1 MAEPKRTIKDSIFT
15 FLFGE
20 PEYTMELY
28 QTLHPEDTTVKDSDV
43 KLVTL
48 QNVLANG
55 LYNDLG
61 FQVRDKLIL
70 LVEAQ
75 STFSENIPLRML
87 LYLAATYKDYVEEH
101 KLSLYRE
108 KKVSIPRPELY
119 VVYTGDKKHVP
130 DELKLS
136 SLFEGDGSVELSVK
150 VLRDDGKG
158 SIVDQYIAFSKIV
171 DEQVKLH
178 GRTDTALYE
187 TLRICRERK
196 ILKPFLDSREKEVV
210 DIMTT
215 LFDQQKAWEIE
226 LHNVAQENLHEGEK
240 RGEIKGENKLGLL
253 MKALFAAHRFEDAD
267 EAATNEAKRNQL
279 YREFGIQ

>member
-136 SLFEGDGSVELSVK
+136 SLFEGDGSVSCLSK
-150 VLRDDGKG
+150 SYGMMARG
-158 SIVDQYIAFSKIV
+158 
-171 DEQVKLH
+171 
-178 GRTDTALYE
+178 ALS
-187 TLRICRERK
+187 TSTSHLAR
-196 ILKPFLDSREKEVV
+196 
-210 DIMTT
+210 
-215 LFDQQKAWEIE
+215 
-226 LHNVAQENLHEGEK
+226 
-240 RGEIKGENKLGLL
+240 LL
-253 MKALFAAHRFEDAD
+253 MNR
-267 EAATNEAKRNQL
+267 
-279 YREFGIQ
+279 

>member
-28 QTLHPEDTTVKDSDV
+28 QALHPEDTTVKDSDV

-119 VVYTGDKKHVP
+119 VVYTGNKKHVP

-178 GRTDTALYE
+178 GRTDEALYE

-210 DIMTT
+210 DIMTA
-215 LFDQQKAWEIE
+215 LFDQQKVWEIE
-226 LHNVAQENLHEGEK
+226 LHNVAQENLSEGEK
-240 RGEIKGENKLGLL
+240 KGENKLGLL

-267 EAATNEAKRNQL
+267 AATTDEAKRDKL
-279 YREFGIQ
+279 YKEFGIQ

>member
-1 MAEPKRTIKDSIFT
+1 MAEPKRTIKDSMFT

-55 LYNDLG
+55 MYNDLG

-108 KKVSIPRPELY
+108 RKVSIPRPELY
-119 VVYTGDKKHVP
+119 VVYTGNKKNVP

-158 SIVDQYIAFSKIV
+158 
-171 DEQVKLH
+171 
-178 GRTDTALYE
+178 ALS
-187 TLRICRERK
+187 TST
-196 ILKPFLDSREKEVV
+196 SRSARLS
-210 DIMTT
+210 MS
-215 LFDQQKAWEIE
+215 
-226 LHNVAQENLHEGEK
+226 
-240 RGEIKGENKLGLL
+240 R
-253 MKALFAAHRFEDAD
+253 
-267 EAATNEAKRNQL
+267 
-279 YREFGIQ
+279 

>member
-28 QTLHPEDTTVKDSDV
+28 QTLHPEDTTVRDSDV

-55 LYNDLG
+55 MYNDLG

-119 VVYTGDKKHVP
+119 VVYTGNKQHVP

-150 VLRDDGKG
+150 VLRYDGKG
-158 SIVDQYIAFSKIV
+158 SIVDQYIAFSQIV

-178 GRTDTALYE
+178 GRTDEALYE

-215 LFDQQKAWEIE
+215 LFDQQKVWEIE
-226 LHNVAQENLHEGEK
+226 LYNRREEAREEGREEGREEERVAMLRRLLKKASLPDVAKLTGISQE
-240 RGEIKGENKLGLL
+240 EIERL
-253 MKALFAAHRFEDAD
+253 
-267 EAATNEAKRNQL
+267 TQAK
-279 YREFGIQ
+279 

>member
-119 VVYTGDKKHVP
+119 VVYTGDKKNVP

-136 SLFEGDGSVELSVK
+136 SLFEGGGSVELSVK

-210 DIMTT
+210 NIMTT
-215 LFDQQKAWEIE
+215 LFDQQKVWEIE
-226 LHNVAQENLHEGEK
+226 LYNRREEAREEGREEERAAMLRRLLEKASLPDVSKLTGISQE
-240 RGEIKGENKLGLL
+240 EIERLTQP
-253 MKALFAAHRFEDAD
+253 R
-267 EAATNEAKRNQL
+267 
-279 YREFGIQ
+279 

>member
-55 LYNDLG
+55 MYNDLG

-87 LYLAATYKDYVEEH
+87 LYLAATYKDYVEDH

-119 VVYTGDKKHVP
+119 VVYTGNKKDVP

-196 ILKPFLDSREKEVV
+196 ILKMFLDSREKEVV
-210 DIMTT
+210 DIMTM
-215 LFDQQKAWEIE
+215 LFDQQKVWEIE
-226 LHNVAQENLHEGEK
+226 LYNRREEGRVEGRLEGREEGQAVVLRELLK
-240 RGEIKGENKLGLL
+240 QFSILDASKMTGISLEEIKRLTQQN
-253 MKALFAAHRFEDAD
+253 
-267 EAATNEAKRNQL
+267 
-279 YREFGIQ
+279 

>member
-28 QTLHPEDTTVKDSDV
+28 QALHPEDTTVKDSDV

-119 VVYTGDKKHVP
+119 VVYTGNKKHVP

-158 SIVDQYIAFSKIV
+158 SVVDQYIAFSKIV

-178 GRTDTALYE
+178 GRTDEALYE

-210 DIMTT
+210 DIMTA
-215 LFDQQKAWEIE
+215 LFDQQKVWEIE
-226 LHNVAQENLHEGEK
+226 LHNVAQENLNEGEK
-240 RGEIKGENKLGLL
+240 KGENKLGLL

-267 EAATNEAKRNQL
+267 AATTDEAKRDKL
-279 YREFGIQ
+279 YKEFGIQ

>member
-28 QTLHPEDTTVKDSDV
+28 QALHPEDTTVKDSDV
-43 KLVTL
+43 KLDTL

-119 VVYTGDKKHVP
+119 VVYTGNKKHVP

-178 GRTDTALYE
+178 GRTDEALYE

-210 DIMTT
+210 DIMTA
-215 LFDQQKAWEIE
+215 LFDQQKVWEIE
-226 LHNVAQENLHEGEK
+226 LHNVAQENLNEGEK
-240 RGEIKGENKLGLL
+240 KGENKLGLL

-267 EAATNEAKRNQL
+267 AATTDEAKRDKL
-279 YREFGIQ
+279 YKEFGIQ

>member
-55 LYNDLG
+55 MYNDLG

-87 LYLAATYKDYVEEH
+87 LYLAATYKDYVEDH

-119 VVYTGDKKHVP
+119 VVYTGNKKDVP

-196 ILKPFLDSREKEVV
+196 ILKMFLDSREKEVL
-210 DIMTT
+210 DIMTM
-215 LFDQQKAWEIE
+215 LFDQQKVWEIE
-226 LHNVAQENLHEGEK
+226 LYNRREEGREEGRLEGREEGQAVVLRELLK
-240 RGEIKGENKLGLL
+240 QFSILDASKMTGISLEEIKRLTQQN
-253 MKALFAAHRFEDAD
+253 
-267 EAATNEAKRNQL
+267 
-279 YREFGIQ
+279 

>member
-1 MAEPKRTIKDSIFT
+1 MAEPKRTIKDSMFT

-48 QNVLANG
+48 QNVLADG
-55 LYNDLG
+55 IYNDLG

-87 LYLAATYKDYVEEH
+87 LYLAETYKDYVEEH

-108 KKVSIPRPELY
+108 RKVLIPRPELY
-119 VVYTGDKKHVP
+119 VVYTGNKKAVP
-130 DELKLS
+130 DKLKLS

-215 LFDQQKAWEIE
+215 LFDQEKVMEIE
-226 LHNVAQENLHEGEK
+226 LYNLAQEKLNEG
-240 RGEIKGENKLGLL
+240 RATVLRGLL
-253 MKALFAAHRFEDAD
+253 KKFSISDTSEM
-267 EAATNEAKRNQL
+267 T
-279 YREFGIQ
+279 GIPQEEIERLTQQK

>member
-28 QTLHPEDTTVKDSDV
+28 QALHPEDTTVKDSDV

-158 SIVDQYIAFSKIV
+158 SI
-171 DEQVKLH
+171 L
-178 GRTDTALYE
+178 DT
-187 TLRICRERK
+187 
-196 ILKPFLDSREKEVV
+196 V
-210 DIMTT
+210 
-215 LFDQQKAWEIE
+215 
-226 LHNVAQENLHEGEK
+226 EK
-240 RGEIKGENKLGLL
+240 RGVEKGENKLGLL
-253 MKALFAAHRFEDAD
+253 MKKLFAAKRYADAD
-267 EAATNEAKRNQL
+267 EAATDKSKRNQL
-279 YREFGIQ
+279 YREFGI

>member
-28 QTLHPEDTTVKDSDV
+28 QALHPEDTTVKDSDV

-119 VVYTGDKKHVP
+119 VVYTGNKKHVP

-178 GRTDTALYE
+178 GRTDEALYE

-196 ILKPFLDSREKEVV
+196 ILKPFLDSREREVV
-210 DIMTT
+210 DIMTA
-215 LFDQQKAWEIE
+215 LFDQQKVWEIE
-226 LHNVAQENLHEGEK
+226 LHNVAQENLNEGEK
-240 RGEIKGENKLGLL
+240 KGENKLGLL

-267 EAATNEAKRNQL
+267 AATTDEAKRDKL
-279 YREFGIQ
+279 YKEFGIQ

>member
-28 QTLHPEDTTVKDSDV
+28 QTLHPEDTTVRDSDV

-55 LYNDLG
+55 MYNDLG

-108 KKVSIPRPELY
+108 KKASIPRPELY
-119 VVYTGDKKHVP
+119 VVYTGNKQHVP

-158 SIVDQYIAFSKIV
+158 SIVDQYIAFSQIV

-178 GRTDTALYE
+178 GRTDEALYE

-215 LFDQQKAWEIE
+215 LFDQQKVWEIE
-226 LHNVAQENLHEGEK
+226 LYNRREEAREEGREEGREEERVAMLRRLLKKASLPDVAKLTGISQE
-240 RGEIKGENKLGLL
+240 EIERL
-253 MKALFAAHRFEDAD
+253 
-267 EAATNEAKRNQL
+267 TQAK
-279 YREFGIQ
+279 

>member
-215 LFDQQKAWEIE
+215 LFDQQKVWEIE
-226 LHNVAQENLHEGEK
+226 LYNRREEAREEGREEERAAMLRRLLKKASLPDVAKLTGISQE
-240 RGEIKGENKLGLL
+240 EIERLTQP
-253 MKALFAAHRFEDAD
+253 R
-267 EAATNEAKRNQL
+267 
-279 YREFGIQ
+279 